1 MIDHLIKENRCFA
14 FYRLPQENH
23 IHFLIQDN
31 HSPDILRHVEE
42 LNNQNA
48 FVIAPFQPSKE
59 HPIVLIR
66 PDREE
71 TLAIPEISIKEEYKS
86 LDTSF
91 PNDDYRLRFSTFSNA
106 VKGNQFEK
114 LVLSRKQE
122 MRRKSFFSPEQ
133 AFFLACKKYI
143 YSYVYICHTPQTGTW
158 IGCTPEILLSN
169 SSKNW
174 QTVALAGTQPLPPE
188 NEQAA
193 VWDEKNKLEQRMVAD
208 YIRKQLVLYNI
219 EPVEKGPY
227 TVRAG
232 KLVHLKSDF
241 YFSLPDNHRLGNL
254 LNYLH
259 PTPAICGL
267 PKTEAKQ
274 FILENEGYNRS
285 YYSGFIGRLHPTGN
299 TNLYVNLRCMQIED
313 QKLTLYAGGGI
324 LPSSILNDEWIETEN
339 KLQTMLV
346 LSKANVLSNEGFI

>member
-14 FYRLPQENH
+14 FYRLPLENH
-23 IHFLIQDN
+23 IHFLLQNN
-31 HSPDILRHVEE
+31 HSVDTLRHVEE
-42 LNNQNA
+42 LNEQNA
-48 FVIAPFQPSKE
+48 FVIAPFHTSPK

-66 PDREE
+66 PE
-71 TLAIPEISIKEEYKS
+71 KEEILS
-86 LDTSF
+86 IPQASTGQEFNHLDTSL
-91 PNDDYRLRFSTFSNA
+91 PTDDYRLRFSTFANA
-106 VKGNQFEK
+106 VKENQFEK

-122 MRRKSFFSPEQ
+122 MLRESFFSPEQ

-169 SSKNW
+169 SSKYW
-174 QTVALAGTQPLPPE
+174 QTVALAGTQPLPQE
-188 NEQAA
+188 NETP
-193 VWDEKNKLEQRMVAD
+193 VWDEKNKLEQRIVAD
-208 YIRKQLVLYNI
+208 YIRKQLALYDI
-219 EPVEKGPY
+219 EPIEKGPY

-254 LNYLH
+254 LNELH

-285 YYSGFIGRLHPTGN
+285 YYSGFIGRLQPAKN
-299 TNLYVNLRCMQIED
+299 TNLYVNLRCMQIES

-324 LPSSILNDEWIETEN
+324 LLSSELNEEWIETEN

-346 LSKANVLSNEGFI
+346 LSKANVLSSEGRR